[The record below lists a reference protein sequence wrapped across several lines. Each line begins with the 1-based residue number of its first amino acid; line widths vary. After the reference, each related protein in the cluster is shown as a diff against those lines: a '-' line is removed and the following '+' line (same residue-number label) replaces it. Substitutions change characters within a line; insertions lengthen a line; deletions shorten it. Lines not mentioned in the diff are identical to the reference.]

1 MQCTEDALITAKDIE
16 LNGDGARISWS
27 DGRVCTY
34 PYRYLR
40 LQCACAQC
48 VEEMTGRHILNVS
61 SVPNDVIAIDWI
73 PVGRYA
79 LQFLFTDGHQTGI
92 YPFEL
97 LQRLAENDAAVICE
111 DTR

>member
-1 MQCTEDALITAKDIE
+1 MITAKDVQLDGE
-16 LNGDGARISWS
+16 GARIEWS
-27 DGRVCTY
+27 DGRKCLY

-40 LQCACAQC
+40 LQCACAGC
-48 VEEMTGRHILNVS
+48 IEEMTGRRVLNVA

-92 YPFEL
+92 YPFEML
-97 LQRLAENDAAVICE
+97 LRLAEHDDAVVCE
-111 DTR
+111 GAG